1 MKKPYL
7 VIKIGGNELAE
18 PGFIE
23 QLAATIRANQADF
36 APILVH
42 GGGRAIS
49 DLMAKL
55 NIQPTYKNGQRV
67 TDAAVLEVAE
77 MVLSGK
83 INKDLVHALN
93 NADCDAVGISG
104 VDRKLLQVEPW
115 GEDMH
120 LVGRII
126 KVRVDVLD
134 TYCKDN
140 IVPVISPISV
150 GVDGKYNVNAD
161 HAAGMIAGALN
172 ADQIVFISNVPGVVV
187 TDCPAL
193 QLLDTQVNF
202 LIKNNTIHSG
212 MIPKVNA
219 ALVALKEG
227 AKQTLITD
235 LDGFINHTGTII
247 KMDWRKTHAAI

>member
-7 VIKIGGNELAE
+7 VIKIGGNQLAE
-18 PGFIE
+18 PGFIG
-23 QLAATIRANQADF
+23 QLAESIKAYQVDY

-49 DLMAKL
+49 DLMEKL
-55 NIQPTYKNGQRV
+55 GIQPTYKNGQRV
-67 TDAAVLEVAE
+67 TDEAVLEITE

-83 INKDLVHALN
+83 INKDLVHALTVV
-93 NADCDAVGISG
+93 DCDAIGLSG

-126 KVRVDVLD
+126 NVRADLLD
-134 TYCKDN
+134 AYCGQD
-140 IVPVISPISV
+140 IIPVISPISV
-150 GVDGKYNVNAD
+150 GKDGKYNVNAD

-172 ADQIVFISNVPGVVV
+172 AEQVVFISNVSGVVV

-193 QLLDTQVNF
+193 QLFDTQVEY
-202 LIKNNTIHSG
+202 LIKNKTIHSG

-219 ALVALKEG
+219 ALDALKEG
-227 AKQTLITD
+227 AKKTLITN

-247 KMDWRKTHAAI
+247 KMDRRKYHATI

>member
-7 VIKIGGNELAE
+7 VIKIGGNELSA
-18 PGFIE
+18 PGFIG
-23 QLAATIRANQADF
+23 QLAAAIKTYQKNY

-42 GGGRAIS
+42 GGGRAIT
-49 DLMAKL
+49 DLMTKL
-55 NIQPTYKNGQRV
+55 DIQPVYKNGQRV
-67 TDAAVLEVAE
+67 TDAAALEIAE

-93 NADCDAVGISG
+93 ITGCDAVGISG

-115 GEDMH
+115 GEDMN

-126 KVRVDVLD
+126 KVRSDVLD
-134 TYCKDN
+134 AYCDAN
-140 IVPVISPISV
+140 VIPVISPISA
-150 GVDGKYNVNAD
+150 GADGKYNVNAD

-172 ADQIVFISNVPGVVV
+172 ADQVIFISNVPGVVV

-193 QLLDTQVNF
+193 QLLDSQVHF
-202 LIKNNTIHSG
+202 LIRNRTIHSG

-219 ALVALKEG
+219 ALDALKEG
-227 AKQTLITD
+227 ARQTRITN
-235 LDGFINHTGTII
+235 LDGFINHTGTVI
-247 KMDWRKTHAAI
+247 KMDRRKTHAAL